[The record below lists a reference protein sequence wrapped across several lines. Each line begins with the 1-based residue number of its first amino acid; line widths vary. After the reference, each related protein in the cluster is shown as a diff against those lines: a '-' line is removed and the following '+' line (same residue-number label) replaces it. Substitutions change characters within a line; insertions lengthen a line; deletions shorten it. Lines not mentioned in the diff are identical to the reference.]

1 MVFFDNQ
8 IFTISSTGI
17 INVYRLNSDLENGI
31 ALMTSVKGV
40 DWDNLYQI
48 RMDKWKLA
56 EEEEKHRLEVI
67 DKINEKIAERENK
80 RNQTNST
87 DSNAI
92 VDGNSTISKNDT
104 KNESNSNLLGGKNP
118 PVLDQQP

>member
-1 MVFFDNQ
+1 MVFFESQ

-40 DWDNLYQI
+40 DWENLFQI
-48 RMDKWKLA
+48 RMDKWRLA

-67 DKINEKIAERENK
+67 DQIDKKIEER
-80 RNQTNST
+80 
-87 DSNAI
+87 
-92 VDGNSTISKNDT
+92 
-104 KNESNSNLLGGKNP
+104 
-118 PVLDQQP
+118 